1 MCRTYSLV
9 LCSVLEQSSETYMF
23 KCLYP
28 AFCFRVK
35 RPGLTA
41 VEKDGN
47 YEELK
52 EPVLCGTADGS

>member
-1 MCRTYSLV
+1 MCRTYSLA

-23 KCLYP
+23 KCLCP

-41 VEKDGN
+41 DEKDGN

-52 EPVLCGTADGS
+52 